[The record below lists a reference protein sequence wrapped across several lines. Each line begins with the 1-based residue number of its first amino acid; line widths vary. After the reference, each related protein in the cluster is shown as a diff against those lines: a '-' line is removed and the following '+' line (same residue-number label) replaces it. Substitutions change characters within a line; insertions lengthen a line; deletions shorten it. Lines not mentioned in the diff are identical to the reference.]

1 MTLKD
6 LSPILTL
13 VLGILLGAVFTMLA
27 FGVSVTDDQN
37 FNFSLTTTGAPAG
50 SSTTTTHETVTYVT
64 EDGETTT
71 VQRADLR
78 QVALPY
84 FIASPNFQTGCVAAG
99 GTFHDTWDWVGC
111 EGVGKLDCTTA
122 DAIAARTQCIGVG
135 ADFICSATNLYC
147 KYR

>member
-6 LSPILTL
+6 ISPVLTL

-27 FGVSVTDDQN
+27 FGVSVTDDRN
-37 FNFSLTTTGAPAG
+37 FNFSLTTTDAPAG

-64 EDGETTT
+64 EGGETTT

-84 FIASPNFQTGCVAAG
+84 FIAYLGLGRLRRRREVRLQHRRCNSS
-99 GTFHDTWDWVGC
+99 
-111 EGVGKLDCTTA
+111 K
-122 DAIAARTQCIGVG
+122 DAVYRRRCG
-135 ADFICSATNLYC
+135 LYLQ
-147 KYR
+147 RDEPILQVSLRGE

>member
-6 LSPILTL
+6 ISPVLTL
-13 VLGILLGAVFTMLA
+13 VLGILLGIVFMMLA
-27 FGVSVTDDQN
+27 FGATVTDDGN

-50 SSTTTTHETVTYVT
+50 PSTTTTHETVTYIT
-64 EDGETTT
+64 EGGETTT

-84 FIASPNFQTGCVAAG
+84 LVAFPNFQTGCVAAG
-99 GTFHDTWDWVGC
+99 GTFHETRDWVGC
-111 EGVGKLDCTTA
+111 EGVGTLNCNTA

-135 ADFICSATNLYC
+135 ADFICSATNIYC
-147 KYR
+147 KYS